1 MQLKSRLILPLVI
14 FLVAGCAVQI
24 KNQQSVTTK
33 VERYYDEFTKVIT
46 YWGPGIDRQGKMQK
60 FAPNK
65 LQASRNEKSKNLSF
79 SLYIDDSYDGEAR
92 FYESAYDHNGNR
104 LAISR
109 LDIKLY
115 GCSRLHHC
123 TYSEYLRMDLS
134 LDYLRRH
141 ENKGMK
147 FQIRGEKGSAVIEVP
162 GLYIKGFLAAL
173 SELN

>member
-1 MQLKSRLILPLVI
+1 MHNNSRLILLALV
-14 FLVAGCAVQI
+14 FLVAGCAAQI
-24 KNQQSVTTK
+24 KNPQSVTTK
-33 VERYYDEFTKVIT
+33 VERHYDEFTKVIT
-46 YWGPGIDRQGKMQK
+46 YWGPGIDRRGNLSK
-60 FAPNK
+60 FELTK
-65 LQASRNEKSKNLSF
+65 LRAVRHEKSNNLSF
-79 SLYIDDSYDGEAR
+79 SLFIYDAYDGEAR
-92 FYESAYDHNGNR
+92 FYESAYDQDGNR

-109 LDIKLY
+109 LDIKIY
-115 GCSRLHHC
+115 GCSRLYHC

-173 SELN
+173 PEIN